1 MINVSNYLDIEAMSD
16 GLEDKVKQ
24 NLRFKTGKFVWRVK
38 FTTPLDAR
46 TVNNVNLFVTS
57 ADGKILNTSIHYD
70 AESSVIEIEPL
81 EAYAQHES
89 YTLNI
94 TTKVQSRGGQK
105 LKAPV
110 RLQFKID

>member
-1 MINVSNYLDIEAMSD
+1 MSNYLDIESMSD
-16 GLEDKVKQ
+16 GLENKVKQ
-24 NLRFKTGKFVWRVK
+24 NLKFKTGKFIWRVK
-38 FTTPLDAR
+38 FSTPLDAR
-46 TVNNVNLFVTS
+46 TVNNVNLFVTNTN
-57 ADGKILNTSIHYD
+57 GKVLSTTIRYN
-70 AESSVIEIEPL
+70 AEDSVIEIEPL

>member
-1 MINVSNYLDIEAMSD
+1 MANYLEIESMSD

-24 NLRFKTGKFVWRVK
+24 SLKFKTGKFVWRVR
-38 FTTPLDAR
+38 FSTPLDAR
-46 TVNNVNLFVTS
+46 TVNNVNLYVTS
-57 ADGKILNTSIHYD
+57 SQGKLLSTTIRYD
-70 AESSVIEIEPL
+70 SESSTIEIEPL

>member
-1 MINVSNYLDIEAMSD
+1 MSD
-16 GLEDKVKQ
+16 YVAIESMSAGLEDKVKQ
-24 NLRFKTGKFVWRVK
+24 SLKYKTGKFVWRVR
-38 FTTPLDAR
+38 FSTPLDAR
-46 TVNNVNLFVTS
+46 TVNNVNLYVT
-57 ADGKILNTSIHYD
+57 DTQGTVLNTSIHYD
-70 AESSVIEIEPL
+70 AEDSVIEIEPL

-105 LKAPV
+105 LKTPV

>member
-1 MINVSNYLDIEAMSD
+1 MSD
-16 GLEDKVKQ
+16 YVEIESMSAGLENKVHQ
-24 NLRFKTGKFVWRVK
+24 NLKYKTGKFVWRVR
-38 FTTPLDAR
+38 FSTPLDAR
-46 TVNNVNLFVTS
+46 TVNNVNLYVT
-57 ADGKILNTSIHYD
+57 DTQGNVLNTSIHYD
-70 AESSVIEIEPL
+70 AEDSIIEIEPL

-94 TTKVQSRGGQK
+94 TTKVESRGGQK

>member
-1 MINVSNYLDIEAMSD
+1 MSNYLDIEAMSD
-16 GLEDKVKQ
+16 GLENKVKQ
-24 NLRFKTGKFVWRVK
+24 NLKFKTGKFVWRVK

-46 TVNNVNLFVTS
+46 TVNNVNLYVTGEE
-57 ADGKILNTSIHYD
+57 GKVLNTAIHYD
-70 AESSVIEIEPL
+70 TEGSIIEIEPL
-81 EAYAQHES
+81 EPYAQHES

-94 TTKVQSRGGQK
+94 TTRVQSRGGQK

>member
-1 MINVSNYLDIEAMSD
+1 MIHMSNYLDIEAMSD

-24 NLRFKTGKFVWRVK
+24 DLKFKTGKFVWRVK

-57 ADGKILNTSIHYD
+57 DDGKLLNTSIHYD
-70 AESSVIEIEPL
+70 AESSIIEIEPL
-81 EAYAQHES
+81 EAYAQHKS

-94 TTKVQSRGGQK
+94 TTKVKSRGGQK

-110 RLQFKID
+110 QLQFKID

>member
-1 MINVSNYLDIEAMSD
+1 MSDYLDIESMSD
-16 GLEDKVKQ
+16 GLESKVKQ
-24 NLRFKTGKFVWRVK
+24 DLKFKTGKFIWRVK
-38 FTTPLDAR
+38 FSTPLDAR
-46 TVNNVNLFVTS
+46 TVNNVNLFVT
-57 ADGKILNTSIHYD
+57 NTQGAVLSTAIHYD
-70 AESSVIEIEPL
+70 SEDSIIEIEPL
-81 EAYAQHES
+81 EPYAQHES

>member
-1 MINVSNYLDIEAMSD
+1 MSNYLDIESMSD

-24 NLRFKTGKFVWRVK
+24 NLKFKTGKFIWRVK
-38 FTTPLDAR
+38 FSTPLDAR
-46 TVNNVNLFVTS
+46 TVNNVNLFVS
-57 ADGKILNTSIHYD
+57 DSQGKVLSTAIHYD
-70 AESSVIEIEPL
+70 SESSTIEIEPL

-94 TTKVQSRGGQK
+94 STKVHSRGGQK

>member
-1 MINVSNYLDIEAMSD
+1 MSA
-16 GLEDKVKQ
+16 GLENKVHQ
-24 NLRFKTGKFVWRVK
+24 NLKYKTGKFVWRVR
-38 FTTPLDAR
+38 FSTPLDAR
-46 TVNNVNLFVTS
+46 TVNNVNLYVT
-57 ADGKILNTSIHYD
+57 DTQGNVLNTSIHYD
-70 AESSVIEIEPL
+70 AEDSIIEIEPL

-94 TTKVQSRGGQK
+94 TTKVESRGGQK